1 MSVSAIVRT
10 KHRHSSAHPRSQ
22 AQQTTAI
29 DYAGI
34 NQAALTSIPA
44 LPQRWL
50 PDGRREGSEWTARN
64 PHRTDHHLG
73 SFKVNM
79 RTGRWA
85 DFATGDK
92 GGDIVSLAAYLFGL
106 SQSEAARQ
114 VAQMLGLGTGARRDG

>member
-1 MSVSAIVRT
+1 MSISVIVRT
-10 KHRHSSAHPRSQ
+10 KRRHPSAHPRSQ
-22 AQQTTAI
+22 EQQTTAI

-44 LPQRWL
+44 LIQRWL
-50 PDGRREGSEWTARN
+50 PDGRREGSEWIARN

-85 DFATGDK
+85 DFATGDR
-92 GGDIVSLAAYLFGL
+92 GGDLVSLAAFLFGL
-106 SQSEAARQ
+106 SQSEAACQIAR
-114 VAQMLGLGTGARRDG
+114 MLGLEAVGRRHG

>member
-1 MSVSAIVRT
+1 MSISVIVRT
-10 KHRHSSAHPRSQ
+10 KRRHPSAHPRSQ
-22 AQQTTAI
+22 EQQTTAI

-44 LPQRWL
+44 LIQRWL
-50 PDGRREGSEWTARN
+50 PDGRREGSEWIARN

-85 DFATGDK
+85 RLRNRGQRR
-92 GGDIVSLAAYLFGL
+92 GPRQLGSLPVWSLAERGRLPDRAD
-106 SQSEAARQ
+106 AWP
-114 VAQMLGLGTGARRDG
+114 